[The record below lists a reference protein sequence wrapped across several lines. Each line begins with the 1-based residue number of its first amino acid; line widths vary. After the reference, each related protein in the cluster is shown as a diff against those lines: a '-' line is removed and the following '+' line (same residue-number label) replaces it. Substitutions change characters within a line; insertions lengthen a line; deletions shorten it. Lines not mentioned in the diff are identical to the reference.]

1 MHIDRAQ
8 ANRYLAFAGLSL
20 SLLFL
25 LTITLL
31 ASVQYP

>member
-8 ANRYLAFAGLSL
+8 ANRYLAFAGFSL

-25 LTITLL
+25 STIILF
-31 ASVQYP
+31 ASV

>member
-20 SLLFL
+20 SIFFLFAIIL
-25 LTITLL
+25 F
-31 ASVQYP
+31 ASAT

>member
-8 ANRYLAFAGLSL
+8 ANRYLAFAGFSF

-25 LTITLL
+25 LAIILL
-31 ASVQYP
+31 ASST